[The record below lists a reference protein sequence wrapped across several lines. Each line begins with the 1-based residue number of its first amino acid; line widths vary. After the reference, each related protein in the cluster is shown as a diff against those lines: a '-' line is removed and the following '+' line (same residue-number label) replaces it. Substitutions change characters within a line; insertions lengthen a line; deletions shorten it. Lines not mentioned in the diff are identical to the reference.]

1 LYALHPYF
9 KLPEGAVVHR
19 LMGRECWQRELVKP
33 AIGHL
38 EKHKYLSKLSPL
50 LHISSSNS
58 RNIVPSLNPIL
69 ANEKESSKDYKFL
82 KV

>member
-1 LYALHPYF
+1 LYALCPYF

-19 LMGRECWQRELVKP
+19 LMGRECWQTELIKP

-38 EKHKYLSKLSPL
+38 EKQKYLSKLSLL

-58 RNIVPSLNPIL
+58 RSIFPSLTPIL
-69 ANEKESSKDYKFL
+69 ANEKESS
-82 KV
+82 